1 MVVPL
6 ESWIVAFEGSLEAR
20 ALLLGSRVP
29 LAAESASQVVCC
41 CEVVACGV
49 ALVVMQF
56 CSGGVMFA
64 LVDVVAVSGCCVLL
78 LIKISGV
85 RVEKALLKFTL
96 VALRQLLLLLLLL
109 LLQLSLR
116 RDSGRVP
123 YGSE

>member
-1 MVVPL
+1 
-6 ESWIVAFEGSLEAR
+6 
-20 ALLLGSRVP
+20 
-29 LAAESASQVVCC
+29 
-41 CEVVACGV
+41 
-49 ALVVMQF
+49 
-56 CSGGVMFA
+56 
-64 LVDVVAVSGCCVLL
+64 VSGCCVLL